1 MNASFTVARWQFRR
15 QFHDLVIILHKPI
28 LACFCFL
35 SPSEERAIED

>member
-28 LACFCFL
+28 LAWFL